1 MVAILDEMRRR
12 HPVRAAVFPPL
23 RGRSDHLDPHALT
36 RAFARICE
44 QNQLPAGSPHDV
56 RRTGVT
62 TLIGR
67 YRVPR
72 MIAGLLLGHTIREG
86 AAATSVYD
94 RHSYLPEKHEALKI
108 WGRHLKALE

>member
-1 MVAILDEMRRR
+1 M
-12 HPVRAAVFPPL
+12 
-23 RGRSDHLDPHALT
+23 
-36 RAFARICE
+36 
-44 QNQLPAGSPHDV
+44 

-86 AAATSVYD
+86 VAATSVYA
-94 RHSYLPEKHEALKI
+94 RHSYLPEKHEALQI
-108 WGRHLKALE
+108 WGRRLEAGGPEAGLPAGSAPGSVSDCGFRTMGALG